1 MNTPISSQTTS
12 SHTIHKPSQILAAAL
27 LGLIVL
33 VVVGFSPLEV
43 IHNAT
48 HDTRHSAGF
57 PCH

>member
-1 MNTPISSQTTS
+1 MTQSTTLQT
-12 SHTIHKPSQILAAAL
+12 SHITAKHLQLLAAAL
-27 LGLIVL
+27 LGVSILAVTAFAPIDA
-33 VVVGFSPLEV
+33 

>member
-1 MNTPISSQTTS
+1 MTQQTLESAQISAKLIQL
-12 SHTIHKPSQILAAAL
+12 LAAAL
-27 LGLIVL
+27 LGITLFAITALAPVDA
-33 VVVGFSPLEV
+33 